1 MVFLLKVLKI
11 VAKLFEPKA
20 PYQAMTKI
28 TIKVIIIVEIYIGS
42 RNSPGILLSDQN
54 LSDLPDGKIIES
66 SALSSVCPGSPPGG
80 F

>member
-1 MVFLLKVLKI
+1 MNFLFLTSGFFFLLKVLKI

-54 LSDLPDGKIIES
+54 LSDLPDGKILNIKKN
-66 SALSSVCPGSPPGG
+66 
-80 F
+80 